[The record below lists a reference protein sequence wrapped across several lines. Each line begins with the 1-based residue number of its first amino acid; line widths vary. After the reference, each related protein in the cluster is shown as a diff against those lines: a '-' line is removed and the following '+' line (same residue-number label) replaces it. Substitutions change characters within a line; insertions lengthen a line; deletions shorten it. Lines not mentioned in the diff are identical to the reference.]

1 MANAKKKRKR
11 GASHGNRWTRPA
23 PYIPRP
29 DPVDLAALDAMA
41 AAVAPRVLDLL
52 RDRIDREIRE
62 YGDPEIALGVK
73 ALAEIGYVVMLPE
86 RDARAEDLIRA
97 LAEETVRA
105 VKSRFA
111 DAFELAN
118 PSSPERAPEER

>member
-1 MANAKKKRKR
+1 
-11 GASHGNRWTRPA
+11 
-23 PYIPRP
+23 
-29 DPVDLAALDAMA
+29 LAALDAMA